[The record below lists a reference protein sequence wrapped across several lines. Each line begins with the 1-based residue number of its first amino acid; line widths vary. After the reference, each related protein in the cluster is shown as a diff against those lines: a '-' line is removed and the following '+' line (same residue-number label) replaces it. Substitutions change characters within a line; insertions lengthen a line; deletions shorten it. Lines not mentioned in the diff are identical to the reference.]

1 MKNILLIVLISVSL
15 FASDFI
21 NVPLKDYIAVVSR
34 VNSVNIVLD
43 ENIDHKITVY
53 VSKHLNKKNY
63 FDMLETLLQNKDM
76 YLQKNDNYYMIKK
89 VVKKEDKKTS
99 PEKSYYSIK
108 LNYIDFKDI
117 ENFLKVY
124 EETVK
129 YQFIDSSKVLLI
141 KATKKDYESIK
152 NVISMI
158 DNLPK
163 QLKLKVTIVDTN
175 LDKLKEYGFEHQ
187 AQIQNDVGSGFFY
200 NLIAYPFTISNDIPN
215 TTKTKF
221 YSFLKLMNNSG
232 NSKLISSPIL
242 TLSDNKSINFD
253 VATNIPYKTGETTVN
268 SDNAKTTSSIE
279 YKDVG
284 LKLKAVPR
292 IYNENI
298 VYLDLEL
305 EVSNIISSTDNIPI
319 VSKKYIKQSFYL
331 KSNNIFVL
339 TGINQSE
346 SIEKTSGV
354 PYLMDIPIL
363 GWLFKYDTK
372 NNTTNNLSIFFEI
385 ISPYEVNDQLAL
397 KLEGHFEKVETVKED

>member
-1 MKNILLIVLISVSL
+1 MKKLFLIVFVAVNLI
-15 FASDFI
+15 ASDFI
-21 NVPLKDYIAVVSR
+21 NVPLNEYIATVSR
-34 VNSVNIVLD
+34 VNNINIVLD

-63 FDMLETLLQNKDM
+63 FDVLETLLQNKNM
-76 YLQKNDNYYMIKK
+76 YLEKNDNYYMIKK
-89 VVKKEDKKTS
+89 VIKEDEKNTP
-99 PEKSYYSIK
+99 PEKLYYQIK

-124 EETVK
+124 EK
-129 YQFIDSSKVLLI
+129 NINYQFIDSSKVLLV
-141 KATKKDYESIK
+141 KATKKDFESIK
-152 NVISMI
+152 KVISMV

-175 LDKLKEYGFEHQ
+175 LDKLKEFGIEHQ
-187 AQIQNDVGSGFFY
+187 TELNNEDTNFFY
-200 NLIAYPFTISNDIPN
+200 NLIAYPFTISNNIPN
-215 TTKTKF
+215 TTNNRF
-221 YSFLKLMNNSG
+221 YTFLKLMNNSG

-242 TLSDNKSINFD
+242 TLSDNKSVSFD
-253 VATNIPYKTGETTVN
+253 VATNIPYKTGETTLN
-268 SDNAKTTSSIE
+268 DDTAKTTSSIQ

-284 LKLKAVPR
+284 LKIKAVPR

-346 SIEKTSGV
+346 TKENTSGI
-354 PYLMDIPIL
+354 PYLMDIPVL

-372 NNTTNNLSIFFEI
+372 NDTSNNLSIFFEI
-385 ISPYEVNDQLAL
+385 IGTPTVNDQIGL
-397 KLEGHFEKVETVKED
+397 KLKNEFEKVVSVKKD